1 MTINYT
7 SLLKL
12 AKPVT
17 GTESGTWGDTVNDAI
32 TSPLDVAVAGAVS
45 IDVTSGN
52 VTLSNN
58 DGSGSN
64 QARYA
69 ILLVIGTPGVSRNI
83 IGPGTS
89 KIYLVKNSSNGEIVV
104 KASATTGVTI
114 PVNTEASVFWNGS
127 DYEIVGMQGPSSS
140 TDNAVVRFDGTTGK
154 VVQNSVVTIADT
166 TGDVAGVGALTAS
179 GNVTLSG
186 GTANG
191 VLYLNGSKVATSGS
205 ALTFDGTD
213 LATTGS
219 FSTGNAQNI
228 SLNASSSGQTN
239 RLQWKYQGTA
249 YAWIERVNSNG
260 DMAFGVQSSEQMR
273 LTSTGLGIG
282 TSSPGARIDA
292 RISTSSTTAVTDVAY
307 FYANSTGTATSSF
320 GARLSLYTENANGN
334 EYPASIAAVND
345 AGGSGLTNLAF
356 YTYNGSLTERMRL
369 DSSGNLGLGVT
380 PSGWTGGVLCLGGDT
395 AISFQGQNGD
405 ITANAY
411 YNAGWKYTTTG
422 FASHYYQN
430 AGSHSWYTAP
440 SGTAGNA
447 ITFTQAMTLG
457 SDGLFQVGTT
467 TGAVNDGKLQVS
479 ATGTGAGTA
488 NTVVGLNVFEETSG
502 NKAGLWFGAM
512 TNSNVGVIG
521 SRTAS
526 GSIAFQTYS
535 GSWGER
541 ARITSGGYF
550 KASNTGTYIGA
561 SDLVH
566 ELVTNNDGNAIVVL
580 ESTSA
585 SYVSTA
591 AVFIGA
597 ATNTTNNT
605 FYAIGYYNRGAAA
618 YKFRVADSGNVTNT
632 NNSYAGISEKASYE
646 SQ

>member
-1 MTINYT
+1 
-7 SLLKL
+7 
-12 AKPVT
+12 
-17 GTESGTWGDTVNDAI
+17 
-32 TSPLDVAVAGAVS
+32 
-45 IDVTSGN
+45 
-52 VTLSNN
+52 
-58 DGSGSN
+58 
-64 QARYA
+64 
-69 ILLVIGTPGVSRNI
+69 
-83 IGPGTS
+83 
-89 KIYLVKNSSNGEIVV
+89 
-104 KASATTGVTI
+104 
-114 PVNTEASVFWNGS
+114 
-127 DYEIVGMQGPSSS
+127 
-140 TDNAVVRFDGTTGK
+140 
-154 VVQNSVVTIADT
+154 
-166 TGDVAGVGALTAS
+166 
-179 GNVTLSG
+179 
-186 GTANG
+186 
-191 VLYLNGSKVATSGS
+191 
-205 ALTFDGTD
+205 
-213 LATTGS
+213 
-219 FSTGNAQNI
+219 
-228 SLNASSSGQTN
+228 
-239 RLQWKYQGTA
+239 
-249 YAWIERVNSNG
+249 
-260 DMAFGVQSSEQMR
+260 MR

-380 PSGWTGGVLCLGGDT
+380 PSAWNVSYK
-395 AISFQGQNGD
+395 AF
-405 ITANAY
+405 
-411 YNAGWKYTTTG
+411 
-422 FASHYYQN
+422 QN
-430 AGSHSWYTAP
+430 AGGALVGVGTGEQALLNNAYIASSGNYTYINTAAASRYSLSAGAHYWFTAP

-541 ARITSGGYF
+541 ARITS
-550 KASNTGTYIGA
+550 
-561 SDLVH
+561 
-566 ELVTNNDGNAIVVL
+566 DGNLLV
-580 ESTSA
+580 
-585 SYVSTA
+585 
-591 AVFIGA
+591 G
-597 ATNTTNNT
+597 TTNNSTTVGVGVKTINSGTEPVVSIVSDTASASASAFILYNTNATNNGYRFYVQYNGGISNYQGNDANLSDRREKTNFAPAKSYLDTICAIPVQT
-605 FYAIGYYNRGAAA
+605 FNYIGQSEDDPGLTLGVVAQDVQAVAPELVMESNWGTKENPKMRLSIYQTDLQYALMKCIQEQQALIESLTS
-618 YKFRVADSGNVTNT
+618 RVAQLEG
-632 NNSYAGISEKASYE
+632 A
-646 SQ
+646 